1 MMNLGEKLMKGS
13 VHKDDLFI
21 FQDDLVLMA
30 EKETIKWMRQKG
42 YLYILLLSLNGL
54 HDGEINVFS
63 T

>member
-1 MMNLGEKLMKGS
+1 MKGS

-21 FQDDLVLMA
+21 FQDALVLMA